1 MKTIIKV
8 VLAVLTG
15 SRACSRSAK
24 RTSLFFS
31 FLIAAFVLSMVPTVQ
46 AAAQMWNSQSHYSEG
61 LKDIRDD
68 NGKYGF
74 IDETGKV
81 VIPCKW
87 RNAWSF
93 SEGMAR
99 VEDDNGKRGFI

>member
-31 FLIAAFVLSMVPTVQ
+31 FLIAAFMLSLVPTTYVCAQGSIETPAERKALKQ
-46 AAAQMWNSQSHYSEG
+46 AALDN
-61 LKDIRDD
+61 DISVSALIRLWLE
-68 NGKYGF
+68 KYQT
-74 IDETGKV
+74 EKE
-81 VIPCKW
+81 
-87 RNAWSF
+87 A
-93 SEGMAR
+93 
-99 VEDDNGKRGFI
+99 GKRG